1 MTVIKDILKQNKR
14 LYRISKVISDLS
26 EEIKVP
32 AFLVGGCVRDLLLEP
47 EKHSVDIDIMI
58 EGDGIEFAHQLAR
71 KLNVSTV
78 VPFPKFATARIPYKE
93 CEIEVASA
101 RLESYDPKSR
111 KPKDIIMTDIN
122 EDLQRRDFTVNAM
135 AISLQKNNM
144 GTLIDP
150 FDGFKDLNAK
160 ILRTPMTNSDVT
172 FSDDPLR
179 IMRAAYFS
187 AKLGMEIDK
196 KCLQSIKDNAERIS
210 IVSQERITNEMLK
223 ILGTNKPSVGFILLQ
238 EVGLLEY
245 VFPEISIMYGLDQS
259 SEYHHKDIFFHTLE
273 VVDNAAKLSNKLDL
287 RLAALVHDIAKPKTR
302 RIDKKKGYT
311 FYGHDDYGARMLK
324 KISERMKFSNKTRD
338 YITKLTALHLRP
350 ISLAKKEVT
359 DSAIRRLIV
368 DAQEDAQDLMLL
380 CRADITT
387 KNPNNV
393 KKYLSNFDHVEK
405 RIQEVIES
413 DELRAFQSP
422 VRGHEIMEMFNLPA
436 GKKVGEIKK
445 IIEEAILNG
454 DIKHT
459 HSEALSMLK
468 NLKKNKFFK

>member
-1 MTVIKDILKQNKR
+1 
-14 LYRISKVISDLS
+14 
-26 EEIKVP
+26 
-32 AFLVGGCVRDLLLEP
+32 
-47 EKHSVDIDIMI
+47 
-58 EGDGIEFAHQLAR
+58 
-71 KLNVSTV
+71 
-78 VPFPKFATARIPYKE
+78 
-93 CEIEVASA
+93 
-101 RLESYDPKSR
+101 
-111 KPKDIIMTDIN
+111 
-122 EDLQRRDFTVNAM
+122 
-135 AISLQKNNM
+135 
-144 GTLIDP
+144 
-150 FDGFKDLNAK
+150 
-160 ILRTPMTNSDVT
+160 MTNSDVT

-179 IMRAAYFS
+179 MMRAAYFS
-187 AKLGMEIDK
+187 AKLEMEIDK
-196 KCLQSIKDNAERIS
+196 KCLQSIKNNAERIS
-210 IVSQERITNEMLK
+210 IVSQERITNELLK
-223 ILGTNKPSVGFILLQ
+223 ILGTNKPSIGFILLQ

-245 VFPEISIMYGLDQS
+245 VFPEISIMYGLDQN

-273 VVDNAAKLSNKLDL
+273 VVDNAAKLSSKLDL

-338 YITKLTALHLRP
+338 YIVKLTALHLRP

-405 RIQEVIES
+405 RMHEVIES

-422 VRGHEIMEMFNLPA
+422 VRGNEIMKMFNLSA

-454 DIKHT
+454 EINNT
-459 HSEALSMLK
+459 HSDALSMLK
-468 NLKKNKFFK
+468 TLKKNKKFN